1 MEKAPSLLLSP
12 ASVFSGS
19 PGSWLGWHT
28 GQHPGKLPDG
38 GLILWIPQYHLGSFF
53 LPITSPPHLLSKI
66 TVGPQP
72 GEEIPTMSPLFE
84 SCPMFWFSFW
94 PYHAFYGPHF
104 LNYQETEINLNTY
117 SWVRSVNKYQVYPRL
132 RYTHYFRCPRDSMEH
147 TKVLA
152 ITEYLLQAGVK
163 NTHMTK
169 FKRSFR
175 TLISVMEMIK
185 LGHMEE
191 SQWED
196 ALARRA
202 GDSIIFLHLS
212 SMSPPLLFVLEDLFY
227 SSCSH
232 TILTSP
238 SIWPKMTIL
247 SLFSRWFSTSNQW
260 RPVILPGSLL
270 LKSI

>member
-1 MEKAPSLLLSP
+1 MWKFAFDRKGPESSVISSFCFLRLPWQLAGLTHRAAPSKTARWRAYPLNSPISPWELLP
-12 ASVFSGS
+12 
-19 PGSWLGWHT
+19 P
-28 GQHPGKLPDG
+28 
-38 GLILWIPQYHLGSFF
+38 YH
-53 LPITSPPHLLSKI
+53 IPPHLLSKI

-117 SWVRSVNKYQVYPRL
+117 SWVHSVNKYQVYPWL

-169 FKRSFR
+169 
-175 TLISVMEMIK
+175 
-185 LGHMEE
+185 
-191 SQWED
+191 
-196 ALARRA
+196 
-202 GDSIIFLHLS
+202 
-212 SMSPPLLFVLEDLFY
+212 
-227 SSCSH
+227 
-232 TILTSP
+232 
-238 SIWPKMTIL
+238 
-247 SLFSRWFSTSNQW
+247 
-260 RPVILPGSLL
+260 
-270 LKSI
+270 